1 MVTAAKELR
10 TGETELNAAENIPA
24 TNNPVNPG
32 IDPIVSDTYNGINSS
47 SRVIRLAL

>member
-10 TGETELNAAENIPA
+10 TGDTELKADENIPA

-32 IDPIVSDTYNGINSS
+32 TDPMVSNTYNGIS
-47 SRVIRLAL
+47 